1 MQTFSPFPLR
11 ARGLLEIFDAAIKLY
26 KQYFWVLL
34 GWSAVVTGVG
44 LLGSFAGG
52 ATAIFLTP
60 LPIGAVVCCAAAAV
74 RGQSVEF
81 NQCWKFTQPRYWMM
95 LAMYFLAAL
104 IALLIVGALTVALV
118 AVVAAGAFGF
128 QSMPLGA
135 QIGLGV
141 LAFIILGAVMTL
153 VWTVFFSWVSLVPIV
168 VCMEEDKKGTAV
180 LGRAMDIIKGNWLRI
195 TTLMAVFGLGMLA
208 LLGILFGTA
217 SLVVGF
223 GQIGD
228 LLEGRNAE
236 SAATWLTI
244 VVMGLA
250 YMVFAMLATPL
261 YYLILTVFYLDV
273 RVRREA
279 LDLEWTAH
287 ASAPT
292 SAAPEYSAPGFI
304 ADGSYSPTI
313 PNVPLTPMTPVA
325 TAPEYS
331 ASEFSPSENPFA
343 TRVLSDQP
351 GIPFE
356 PPLELSSETP
366 PLDLTPTATPIPN
379 SAESNWDVYP
389 PAPPFASPE
398 DAANSPSN
406 QSSNQP
412 SNPW

>member
-11 ARGLLEIFDAAIKLY
+11 ARGLLEIFDASIKLY

-74 RGQSVEF
+74 RGQNVEF

-104 IALLIVGALTVALV
+104 VAFLIVGALSVALV
-118 AVVAAGAFGF
+118 AIVAAGAFGF
-128 QSMPLGA
+128 QSAPLTA
-135 QIGLGV
+135 QLVLGIV
-141 LAFIILGAVMTL
+141 AFIVIGGL
-153 VWTVFFSWVSLVPIV
+153 VTFLWTVCFSWVSLVPIV
-168 VCMEEDKKGTAV
+168 VCMEEDKKGTAA
-180 LGRAMDIIKGNWLRI
+180 LGRTMDILKGNWLRI

-208 LLGILFGTA
+208 LLGILVGTA

-228 LLEGRNAE
+228 LLEGRNVE
-236 SAATWLTI
+236 SAAAWLAI
-244 VVMGLA
+244 IVMGLA

-279 LDLEWTAH
+279 LDLEWTTH
-287 ASAPT
+287 ASAPIQP
-292 SAAPEYSAPGFI
+292 APEYSAPGLI

-313 PNVPLTPMTPVA
+313 PIPPLAPITPMA

-331 ASEFSPSENPFA
+331 ASEFSPSTTFSSTTSQPISQPENPFA
-343 TRVLSDQP
+343 TRVLSDEP
-351 GIPFE
+351 SVPFAA
-356 PPLELSSETP
+356 PLELTSETP
-366 PLDLTPTATPIPN
+366 D
-379 SAESNWDVYP
+379 
-389 PAPPFASPE
+389 PAPPFAAPG
-398 DAANSPSN
+398 DAANPPSN
-406 QSSNQP
+406 QPPNS
-412 SNPW
+412 W

>member
-1 MQTFSPFPLR
+1 MQTFSSFPLR

-34 GWSAVVTGVG
+34 GWSAIVSGVSV
-44 LLGSFAGG
+44 LGSFVGG

-95 LAMYFLAAL
+95 LAMYFLAAIVAFL
-104 IALLIVGALTVALV
+104 VVGAFTVALV

-128 QSMPLGA
+128 QSAPLAA

-141 LAFIILGAVMTL
+141 LAFVVVGAVMTV
-153 VWTVFFSWVSLVPIV
+153 VWTVCFSWVSLVPIV
-168 VCMEEDKKGTAV
+168 VCMEEDKKGTAA
-180 LGRAMDIIKGNWLRI
+180 LGRAMDIFKGNWLRI
-195 TTLMAVFGLGMLA
+195 TALMAIFGLGMLA
-208 LLGILFGTA
+208 LMGILFGTA

-228 LLEGRNAE
+228 LLEGRNVE
-236 SAATWLTI
+236 SAATWLAV

-250 YMVFAMLATPL
+250 YLVLAMLATPL

-292 SAAPEYSAPGFI
+292 PAAPEYSAPGFI
-304 ADGSYSPTI
+304 ADGSYLPTNPI
-313 PNVPLTPMTPVA
+313 APLTPVA

-331 ASEFSPSENPFA
+331 ASEFPSSTNSQPIQQSENPFA
-343 TRVLSDQP
+343 TRVLSDEP
-351 GIPFE
+351 SVPFDASM
-356 PPLELSSETP
+356 ELTNETP
-366 PLDLTPTATPIPN
+366 PLDLTPTATPN
-379 SAESNWDVYP
+379 SP
-389 PAPPFASPE
+389 PAPPFSAPD
-398 DAANSPSN
+398 DAANSSSN

-412 SNPW
+412 PNPW